1 MNKMNRIG
9 SIVAGIVRK
18 RLGVMIA
25 LATLAGAISGSAA
38 GLGTYVQP
46 FSVGWG
52 LDWNQDGLT
61 PMPPSPIPFQDAFS
75 SGADIDV
82 RHADFQ
88 FYYPGFG
95 WINGLEARG
104 MVEFEIQK
112 LRDEEVGLVEIL
124 TPVPPGSQLPIPKT
138 ELHIWPWSPS
148 GNTNLSDLNDRKR
161 FWVYLYDGSL
171 TPGVTPDD
179 FDPASILAYSNFEN
193 ATVPGNPVTLDLSVL
208 INNAA
213 YNLHHAGSTS
223 LGLLFVFEPLPTPPT
238 NPPTP
243 PEQLQKH
250 LYLGNYQD
258 TQPQLYIVK

>member
-95 WINGLEARG
+95 LINGLEARG
-104 MVEFEIQK
+104 MVEFSVSA
-112 LRDEEVGLVEIL
+112 LVSLGVGVKPSSDPSAAIL
-124 TPVPPGSQLPIPKT
+124 TT
-138 ELHIWPWSPS
+138 ELRIWPWSPS
-148 GNTNLSDLNDRKR
+148 GNTNLNDPNDRKR
-161 FWVYLYDGSL
+161 FKVYLYEGDLPVGVSPNDFSPSVVYGGS
-171 TPGVTPDD
+171 D
-179 FDPASILAYSNFEN
+179 FDSADVSGS
-193 ATVPGNPVTLDLSVL
+193 PVKLDLSTF
-208 INNAA
+208 INDVVYDLNFQ
-213 YNLHHAGSTS
+213 GKSS
-223 LGLLFVFEPLPTPPT
+223 LGLLFVFEPLPTIPPA
-238 NPPTP
+238 P
-243 PEQLQKH
+243 PEEIQEH

-258 TQPQLYIVK
+258 TQPQLYIVQP